1 MLPVSLFT
9 DILMEQ
15 PFSTHEFIW
24 VLLEKS
30 YEAIKLPED
39 REVWMLKAESSVNL
53 DVRSAALVAG
63 LFVNINFPDRKNVGG
78 GDGSVFLMA

>member
-1 MLPVSLFT
+1 
-9 DILMEQ
+9 
-15 PFSTHEFIW
+15 
-24 VLLEKS
+24 
-30 YEAIKLPED
+30 
-39 REVWMLKAESSVNL
+39 MLKAESSVNL